1 MAAGGIA
8 MLRFSRFT
16 RDRTGLVAA
25 DFALM
30 FALVFAAR
38 HVALCHGEQ
47 IGSLLRPLFGSA

>member
-1 MAAGGIA
+1 M
-8 MLRFSRFT
+8 RKFSRFT
-16 RDRTGLVAA
+16 RDRGGLVAA

-47 IGSLLRPLFGSA
+47 IGSLLRPLFGAA